1 MSFLKEWLFGS
12 DDFDEDED
20 LDPILDPIV
29 EKRRKE
35 KFSEPLIYNSE
46 FEEKKEPAPKAVKEE
61 PKKVVK
67 EVEKPKAKPA
77 PAQ

>member
-46 FEEKKEPAPKAVKEE
+46 FEEKKELWKKDQEIPAVYKL
-61 PKKVVK
+61 
-67 EVEKPKAKPA
+67 
-77 PAQ
+77 